1 MRRFSVVRGRTPV
14 AWFVVCVIAALSG
27 GAVSLAQPPSAAEL
41 SESTRLDGLAAVLG
55 GTDQLD
61 PPRPIL
67 QSDVELRARL
77 LLLSRDSERALFSEL
92 PESLLKATLDELIGE
107 QLIAIEAERVQI
119 AASRPADIAR
129 ELANIEQEAGGRR
142 ALVRLLARLDASQLE
157 LETVALRRALIS
169 AFLRANLEGVNVV
182 TDAEVAA
189 RLRVDGTLLAES
201 SNDVGATRAAVRA
214 QLEKQALA
222 RNIEHWVHVLRA
234 RTRVRVFAY
243 ASP

>member
-1 MRRFSVVRGRTPV
+1 MLLVL
-14 AWFVVCVIAALSG
+14 AALSG
-27 GAVSLAQPPSAAEL
+27 GAVLRAQPPSAAGPGETAL
-41 SESTRLDGLAAVLG
+41 IDGLAAVLG
-55 GTDQLD
+55 GTDPLD

-77 LLLSRDSERALFSEL
+77 ALLPRDSERALFSEL
-92 PESLLKATLDELIGE
+92 PGSLLKATLDELIGE

-119 AASRPADIAR
+119 ALPRAADIAR

-157 LETVALRRALIS
+157 LEAMALRRVLIS
-169 AFLRANLEGVNVV
+169 AFLRANLEGVTVV
-182 TDAEVAA
+182 TDAEVDA
-189 RLRVDGTLLAES
+189 RMRATASRSPGES
-201 SNDVGATRAAVRA
+201 PEGTRAGVRA
-214 QLEKQALA
+214 SLENEALA
-222 RNIEHWVHVLRA
+222 RNIEHWVRVLRA